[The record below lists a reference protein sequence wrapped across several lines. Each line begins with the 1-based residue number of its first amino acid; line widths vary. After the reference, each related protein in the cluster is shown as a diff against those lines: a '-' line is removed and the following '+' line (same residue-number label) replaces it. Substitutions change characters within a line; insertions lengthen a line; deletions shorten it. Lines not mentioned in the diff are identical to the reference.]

1 MHRSGADHAER
12 DEMRDRATGF
22 GGEGEQDV
30 VGKTG
35 MDDPPNRARTDA
47 RGPARRRLFAHV
59 VAACSL
65 ALGAHAA
72 LATQLTRV
80 SPEGQVSKVR
90 QVTLRFD
97 QSMVPLGDL
106 RATAPAAVQ
115 CTGAAPADLGGEG
128 RWVDD
133 RNWVFDFVRDLPPG
147 VSCTIRLRAGLKSQA
162 GQDYRGKS
170 DYRFETGGPIVV
182 SSRPSGGE
190 IEEDQVFAL
199 RFNGPATP
207 DSVHQHA
214 FCQAQGV
221 GEMIPVR
228 LVTGADR
235 DAVLKA
241 LGWKPRGADSV
252 HLLACQQRL
261 PAGARMELLLAPG
274 IATPSGLASKEG
286 RRFEY
291 RVREPFTASFSCE
304 RENAQ
309 APCTPLRPITLEFS
323 APIARRAAE
332 AVVLRTPSGQVAPK
346 LEANL
351 AADATVTS
359 LRFEPPFAENANMTL
374 ELPSG
379 LKDESGRPLSNAD
392 LFPLRVTTAPMP
404 PLAKFAAAPF
414 GVIER
419 FGEVP
424 RSRTDKPADG
434 LADYP
439 PLLPVTLRH
448 VERELKVLGVRA
460 EAGTVSR
467 VRVDDDAAVLRWL
480 ALVRRMHETS
490 WTRAE
495 LDAMLAGKPP
505 SAARIPRNAPQIE
518 TRAVS
523 LLAGVPGVRKLAVPA
538 SVGEGASRPFEV
550 VGIPLPEAGFHVVE
564 IASPSLG
571 AALLGKPAPMYV
583 RTAALVTNL
592 GVHFKAGRDN
602 AMAWVTTLDG
612 GKPVREANV
621 AVRDCSG
628 KLIATA
634 RTDDAGVARF
644 GRLGDDGTDGASGA
658 SRYCEDTGLS
668 GYFVSARIVAAHP
681 QARGQAD
688 MAFVMSD
695 WNRGIESWRFHVPT
709 DTSPTPTVRAHT
721 VFDRTLLSAGETVS
735 MKHYL
740 RVETSNGFALP
751 PGGAGGSAQMPE
763 KLVIRHEGSGQT
775 YEQPLQW
782 RTTATGGRSAES
794 RFTLPPAARLGRYTV
809 ELADARQRSYDSGA
823 FRVEAFR
830 LPVLAGTIRAATAGG
845 AQAVVAPKSLPLDVE
860 VHYVSGGAAA
870 GLPVRVSAL
879 LRERL
884 PRFAD
889 AAGYSFDAPRAPDE
903 QRDESDEVEDQDPGQ
918 PAAQDGQTLIADKR
932 ALTLDANGGGR
943 LTLDTLPPVTAPR
956 DLLVEA
962 AFADPNGEIQTLR
975 QTLPLWPAAVVAGIR
990 ADDWVAVK
998 RQATVQG
1005 IALDID
1011 GKPRAGVPM
1020 EVHARARITTSA
1032 RKRVVGGFY
1041 RYDNRTEVRELGK
1054 VCEAKTDARG
1064 RMQCAVSLERTGEVE
1079 LIARA
1084 RDDAG
1089 RVSEAATS
1097 VWVTGQGELWFG
1109 GENHDRIDLL
1119 PERPSYAPGDTARFQ
1134 VRMPFRQATALVA
1147 VEREGILETSV
1158 VTLAGK
1164 DPTVSVK
1171 VRPEWGPNVYVSVL
1185 ALRGRLHEVP
1195 WYSFFTWGWRE
1206 PREWW
1211 RAFRSEG
1218 REYVAPTPLV
1228 DLSRPAF
1235 RLGLAEIRVGNEA
1248 HRLDVKVATDR
1259 ASYPVRGQA
1268 RVTVQVA
1275 LPDGK
1280 PAANGE
1286 VALAAVDEALL
1297 ELMPNT
1303 SWNLLEAMLQRRS
1316 YGVETATAQMEIV
1329 GRRHYGRKAVPAGG
1343 GGGKNPTRE
1352 LFDTLLLWNPRVQ
1365 LDAAGKAT
1373 LTVPLNDSLTRF
1385 RIVAIAD
1392 LGVARFG
1399 TGSATV
1405 AATQDLQ
1412 LISGLPPLVREGDR
1426 YRAMFT
1432 LRNTTARAM
1441 TVEVGARS
1449 VPAGAAGG
1457 AASGAVAGDPAAGA
1471 GTATLP
1477 TQTVAVPAGQ
1487 AREIGWD
1494 VVAPLLAQASGEPT
1508 VTESE
1513 MQWEIT
1519 ATEQRKGD
1527 GKSEDSAPASDRIRI
1542 GQRLAAAVP
1551 LTVQQGTLAQL
1562 APGLSVP
1569 VRAPA
1574 AALRDPSGAPRG
1586 GLQIG
1591 LQSSLAGGLPGVRDW
1606 FARYP
1611 YTCLEQR
1618 ASKAVGLGDAALWQ
1632 SLMGQLPAYQDDDGL
1647 VAYFPMQGEA
1657 VRDGGSEVLTAYL
1670 LALADE
1676 AHRAGL
1682 PLQLPAQARERMEQA
1697 LAAFVEGRLQR
1708 RAWAPSS
1715 DLEIRKLAALEALSR
1730 GGKAQARMLGSI
1742 QIAPQQWPTSALLD
1756 WTALLQRL
1764 PDVPQRE
1771 ARLAEAQRLLRA
1783 RLDLQGTRL
1792 AFSTERDDHWWW
1804 LMAGGDINAARL
1816 LTLALELPEWRE
1828 DAPRLASGLLGRQN
1842 GGAWNTTNANAW
1854 GVLAVRRFARMF
1866 EREPVGGTT
1875 RVALGEASRSF
1886 DWRSA
1891 ATGKDGVAAGAL
1903 MLPWPAQ
1910 PPQSPQ
1916 PTPSAA
1922 PATLQL
1928 QHEGAG
1934 RPWATVR
1941 ALAAVPLAEPIAAG
1955 YRIRRSVS
1963 AVEQATPGRWS
1974 RGDVY
1979 RVKLEIDAQADM
1991 TWVVVSD
1998 PVPAGATILG
2008 SGLGRDSQIATRGE
2022 RRTGAWP
2029 AFSERTPQAYRE
2041 YYAHLPKGTATIEYT
2056 VRLNNA
2062 GEFALPPTRVE
2073 AMYAPEVFGA
2083 APNARLSVGPRS

>member
-1 MHRSGADHAER
+1 
-12 DEMRDRATGF
+12 MRDRATGF
-22 GGEGEQDV
+22 GGEGVRGRAENRV
-30 VGKTG
+30 AVARSGGGRRTG
-35 MDDPPNRARTDA
+35 S
-47 RGPARRRLFAHV
+47 RGFAAGIGAGLFA
-59 VAACSL
+59 L
-65 ALGAHAA
+65 AA
-72 LATQLTRV
+72 LAMDAALAAQLARV
-80 SPEGQVSKVR
+80 SPEGQVSRVR
-90 QVTLRFD
+90 QVALRFD
-97 QSMVPLGDL
+97 QPMVPLGDL
-106 RATAPAAVQ
+106 RAAAPAAVQ
-115 CTGAAPADLGGEG
+115 CSGAAPAELRGEG

-133 RNWVFDFVRDLPPG
+133 RNWVFDFAHDLPPG
-147 VSCTIRLRAGLKSQA
+147 VSCTIRLQSGLKSQA
-162 GQDYRGKS
+162 GQAYRGKPE
-170 DYRFETGGPIVV
+170 YRFQTGGPIVV
-182 SSRPSGGE
+182 SSRPGGGE
-190 IEEDQVFAL
+190 IEEDQIFAL

-207 DSVHQHA
+207 ASLRDHA
-214 FCQAQGV
+214 WCQAQGL
-221 GEMIPVR
+221 GERIPVR

-235 DAVLKA
+235 DAVLAA
-241 LGWKPRGADSV
+241 LRWKPRGPDTI

-261 PAGARMELLLAPG
+261 PAGAKMQLILEPG
-274 IATPSGLASKEG
+274 IATPSGIASREG
-286 RRFEY
+286 RRFDY
-291 RVREPFTASFSCE
+291 QVRAPFTASFSCE

-332 AVVLRTPSGQVAPK
+332 SVVLRTPTGPVAPK

-359 LRFEPPFAENANMTL
+359 LRFEPPFAENATMTL

-379 LKDESGRPLSNAD
+379 LKDETGRALGNAD
-392 LFPLRVTTAPMP
+392 LFPLAIATAPMP

-424 RSRTDKPADG
+424 KSGKPADKPT
-434 LADYP
+434 DYP

-495 LDAMLAGKPP
+495 LDAILAGKPP
-505 SAARIPRNAPQIE
+505 SAARIPRNAPQVQ

-523 LLAGVPGVRKLAVPA
+523 LLAGVPGVRQLAVPA

-564 IASPSLG
+564 IASPNLG

-612 GKPVREANV
+612 GQPVREANV

-628 KLIATA
+628 KLIASG
-634 RTDDAGVARF
+634 RTDAAGIARF
-644 GRLGDDGTDGASGA
+644 GRLGDGREDSGGDGGSGA
-658 SRYCEDTGLS
+658 GRYCEDTGLS

-709 DTSPTPTVRAHT
+709 DTSPTPTLRAHT

-740 RVETSNGFALP
+740 RVETANGLALP
-751 PGGAGGSAQMPE
+751 PGPDALPD

-782 RTTATGGRSAES
+782 RTTASGGRSADS
-794 RFTLPPAARLGRYTV
+794 RFALPPAARLGRYTV

-830 LPVLAGTIRAATAGG
+830 LPVLTGTVRAATAGG
-845 AQAVVAPKSLPLDVE
+845 AQALVAPKSLPLDVE

-879 LRERL
+879 LRERM

-889 AAGYSFDAPRAPDE
+889 ADGYSFAAPRAADE
-903 QRDESDEVEDQDPGQ
+903 QRDESDEGEDQNQDQ
-918 PAAQDGQTLIADKR
+918 DRAAAPDGQTLIADKR

-943 LTLDTLPPVTAPR
+943 LTLDTLPAVTAPR

-1041 RYDNRTEVRELGK
+1041 RYDNRTEVRDLGK

-1064 RMQCAVSLERTGEVE
+1064 RMRCAVTLEQAGEVE

-1089 RVSEAATS
+1089 RISEAATS

-1171 VRPEWGPNVYVSVL
+1171 IKPEWGPNVYVSVL

-1228 DLSRPAF
+1228 DLSKPAF
-1235 RLGLAEIRVGNEA
+1235 RLGVAEIRVGNEA

-1268 RVTVQVA
+1268 KVTVHVT

-1343 GGGKNPTRE
+1343 GGGRNPTRE

-1365 LDAAGKAT
+1365 LDAAGKAA

-1441 TVEVGARS
+1441 TVEVSARS
-1449 VPAGAAGG
+1449 VPAGTAAAAAA
-1457 AASGAVAGDPAAGA
+1457 AASAAQSE
-1471 GTATLP
+1471 TAALP
-1477 TQTVAVPAGQ
+1477 TQTVSVLAGQ

-1494 VVAPLLAQASGEPT
+1494 VVAPPIAQASGQAT
-1508 VTESE
+1508 ATESE
-1513 MQWEIT
+1513 LQWEIA
-1519 ATEQRKGD
+1519 ATETNKGD
-1527 GKSEDSAPASDRIRI
+1527 GKGEAAGPAADRIRI
-1542 GQRLAAAVP
+1542 AQRLAAAVP

-1562 APGLSVP
+1562 APSLSVP

-1586 GLQIG
+1586 GLRIG

-1606 FARYP
+1606 FTRYP

-1618 ASKAVGLGDAALWQ
+1618 ASKAVGLGDGALWQ
-1632 SLMGQLPAYQDDDGL
+1632 ALMAQLPAYQDDDGL

-1657 VRDGGSEVLTAYL
+1657 ARDGGSEVLTAYL

-1676 AHRAGL
+1676 ANRAGL
-1682 PLQLPAQARERMEQA
+1682 PLPLPAQARERMEQA
-1697 LAAFVEGRLQR
+1697 LTAFVEGRLQR
-1708 RAWAPSS
+1708 RPWAPTA
-1715 DLEIRKLAALEALSR
+1715 DLEVRKLAALEALSR
-1730 GGKAQARMLGSI
+1730 SGKAQARMLGSI

-1816 LTLALELPEWRE
+1816 LTLALELPDWRQ
-1828 DAPRLASGLLGRQN
+1828 DAPRLASGLLGRQTA
-1842 GGAWNTTNANAW
+1842 GAWSTTNANAW
-1854 GVLAVRRFARMF
+1854 GVLAVRRFAQAF
-1866 EREPVGGTT
+1866 EREPVGGAT
-1875 RVALGEASRSF
+1875 RVTLGDASRSF
-1886 DWRSA
+1886 EWRTA
-1891 ATGKDGVAAGAL
+1891 AAGKDGVAAGGL
-1903 MLPWPAQ
+1903 ILPWPSLPAQ
-1910 PPQSPQ
+1910 SN
-1916 PTPSAA
+1916 PSGA

-1974 RGDVY
+1974 RGDIY
-1979 RVKLEIDAQADM
+1979 RVRLEIDAQTDM

-1998 PVPAGATILG
+1998 PVPAGAAILG

-2041 YYAHLPKGTATIEYT
+2041 YYAHLPKGTATVEYT

-2083 APNARLSVGPRS
+2083 APNARLTVGPRP

>member
-1 MHRSGADHAER
+1 MQ
-12 DEMRDRATGF
+12 DRAMGF
-22 GGEGEQDV
+22 GWEGGRDIAEDVRADV
-30 VGKTG
+30 V
-35 MDDPPNRARTDA
+35 RANVRKPD
-47 RGPARRRLFAHV
+47 RRRLLAHAL
-59 VAACSL
+59 AACAL
-65 ALGAHAA
+65 GLGAHAA

-80 SPEGQVSKVR
+80 SPEGQVSRVR

-97 QSMVPLGDL
+97 QSMVPLGDP

-115 CTGAAPADLGGEG
+115 CSGGAAADLAGEG
-128 RWVDD
+128 RWVDE
-133 RNWVFDFVRDLPPG
+133 RNWAFDFVRDLPPG
-147 VSCTIRLRAGLKSQA
+147 VSCTIGLRAGLKSQA

-170 DYRFETGGPIVV
+170 EYRFETGGPIVV
-182 SSRPSGGE
+182 SSRPAGGE

-207 DSVHQHA
+207 ESVRQHA
-214 FCQAQGV
+214 WCQAQGV
-221 GEMIPVR
+221 GERIPVR
-228 LVTGADR
+228 LLSGADR
-235 DAVLKA
+235 EAVLKA
-241 LGWKPRGADSV
+241 LGWKPRGVESV

-261 PAGARMELLLAPG
+261 PAGAKMELLLTPG

-332 AVVLRTPSGQVAPK
+332 SVVLRTPSGAVAPK

-359 LRFEPPFAENANMTL
+359 LRFEPPFAENANLTL

-379 LKDESGRPLSNAD
+379 LKEDSGRPLSNAD
-392 LFPLRVTTAPMP
+392 LFPLRVSTAPMP

-434 LADYP
+434 LANYP
-439 PLLPVTLRH
+439 PLLPVTLRN

-495 LDAMLAGKPP
+495 LDAILAGKPP
-505 SAARIPRNAPQIE
+505 SAARIPRNAPQVQ

-523 LLAGVPGVRKLAVPA
+523 LLAGVPGVRQLAVPA
-538 SVGEGASRPFEV
+538 STGEGASRPFEV
-550 VGIPLPEAGFHVVE
+550 VGIALPEAGFHVVE
-564 IASPSLG
+564 IASPNLG

-628 KLIATA
+628 RLIASA

-644 GRLGDDGTDGASGA
+644 GRLGDGPDGGDGASGS

-721 VFDRTLLSAGETVS
+721 VFDRTLLSSGETVS

-740 RVETSNGFALP
+740 RAETSSGLALP
-751 PGGAGGSAQMPE
+751 PGGAGESGQWPD

-782 RTTATGGRSAES
+782 RTTASGGRSAES
-794 RFTLPPAARLGRYTV
+794 RFALPPAAKLGRYTV

-830 LPVLAGTIRAATAGG
+830 LPVLAGTVRAATAGG
-845 AQAVVAPKSLPLDVE
+845 AQALVAPKTLPLDVE

-889 AAGYSFDAPRAPDE
+889 AAGYSFDAPRATDE
-903 QRDESDEVEDQDPGQ
+903 QREESDEVDDADTARSPTR
-918 PAAQDGQTLIADKR
+918 DGQTLIADKR

-943 LTLDTLPPVTAPR
+943 LTLDTVPPVTAPR

-1020 EVHARARITTSA
+1020 EVRARARITTSA

-1064 RMQCAVSLERTGEVE
+1064 RMQCAVTLEQAGEVE

-1109 GENHDRIDLL
+1109 GENHDRIDVL

-1171 VRPEWGPNVYVSVL
+1171 VKPEWGPNVYVSVL

-1228 DLSRPAF
+1228 DLSKPAF

-1268 RVTVQVA
+1268 KVTVQVT

-1365 LDAAGKAT
+1365 LDAAGKAA

-1412 LISGLPPLVREGDR
+1412 LLSGLPPLVREGDR
-1426 YRAMFT
+1426 YRAMLT

-1441 TVEVGARS
+1441 TVEVSARS
-1449 VPAGAAGG
+1449 VPAGAGADARSG
-1457 AASGAVAGDPAAGA
+1457 AASGAASGAPTADSVTAA
-1471 GTATLP
+1471 LP
-1477 TQTVAVPAGQ
+1477 KQTVSVPAGQ

-1494 VVAPLLAQASGEPT
+1494 VVAPLIAQASGQTT
-1508 VTESE
+1508 VTETE
-1513 MQWEIT
+1513 LQWEIA
-1519 ATEQRKGD
+1519 ATEQGKAEGKASD
-1527 GKSEDSAPASDRIRI
+1527 GGPASDRIRI

-1562 APGLSVP
+1562 APALSVP

-1574 AALRDPSGAPRG
+1574 AALRDRSGAPRG

-1618 ASKAVGLGDAALWQ
+1618 ASKAVGLADAALWQ
-1632 SLMGQLPAYQDDDGL
+1632 ALMAQLPAYQDDDGL

-1682 PLQLPAQARERMEQA
+1682 PLALPAQARERMEQA

-1708 RAWAPSS
+1708 RPWAPTA

-1792 AFSTERDDHWWW
+1792 AFSSERDDHWWW

-1828 DAPRLASGLLGRQN
+1828 DAARLASGLLGRQSA
-1842 GGAWNTTNANAW
+1842 GAWSTTNANAW
-1854 GVLAVRRFARMF
+1854 GVLAVRRFAQLF
-1866 EREPVGGTT
+1866 EREPVGGAT
-1875 RVALGEASRSF
+1875 RVTLGEAARSF
-1886 DWRSA
+1886 EWRSA
-1891 ATGKDGVAAGAL
+1891 AAGKDGVGSGGL
-1903 MLPWPAQ
+1903 MLPWP
-1910 PPQSPQ
+1910 PQS
-1916 PTPSAA
+1916 SSSGA

-1974 RGDVY
+1974 RGDIY

-2083 APNARLSVGPRS
+2083 APNARLTVGPRS